1 MDISPAS
8 YLLEIPLGEPVKKM
22 TALAA
27 SMRGKQGGEAQHDL
41 SDEVLRYEDFR
52 QLALDCSSGEMV

>member
-22 TALAA
+22 MALVA